1 MKQLK
6 SIFAI
11 IISFLLILFSIIAIS
26 KNFSGNIKS
35 SSSVGTDEHYE
46 YSKSVDCESTFW
58 SDRIVF
64 DIYVWINFTGNAQLN
79 LLQIKLSSDKG
90 SGHDGGYSTT
100 VNEVDLVDISTDEEK
115 ILKSNNGKSYFSVSS
130 NGADVGTNE
139 YTIKVLSAYSNV
151 ADKYDWRTTA

>member
-46 YSKSVDCESTFW
+46 YSKSVDCESTF
-58 SDRIVF
+58 
-64 DIYVWINFTGNAQLN
+64 
-79 LLQIKLSSDKG
+79 
-90 SGHDGGYSTT
+90 
-100 VNEVDLVDISTDEEK
+100 
-115 ILKSNNGKSYFSVSS
+115 
-130 NGADVGTNE
+130 
-139 YTIKVLSAYSNV
+139 
-151 ADKYDWRTTA
+151 